1 MVFSKC
7 SSCFPV
13 VFVTVSSG
21 HSDDIFSLNWLSKHI
36 CEVSCYQTNYYCC
49 QWCAKHCTN
58 CFVNLSLSHSL
69 TVCIYIYMYIFNR
82 CVGFL
87 GGSAVNNPCA
97 CVGDTGS
104 VPGSRRSPGEGNGNP
119 LQYSCL
125 ENSIDRGAW
134 WTTVHGSWKIQT
146 QLKRPNK
153 YICSQRQRKTEQERQ
168 RRGYC

>member
-69 TVCIYIYMYIFNR
+69 TVCLYIYVYIQQMCGLPWRLSSEQSVCLCWRHRFNPWVKKTPWR
-82 CVGFL
+82 RKWQPTPVFL
-87 GGSAVNNPCA
+87 
-97 CVGDTGS
+97 
-104 VPGSRRSPGEGNGNP
+104 PGEF
-119 LQYSCL
+119 
-125 ENSIDRGAW
+125 
-134 WTTVHGSWKIQT
+134 H
-146 QLKRPNK
+146 
-153 YICSQRQRKTEQERQ
+153 RQRSLVDYRPWVMKDSDTT
-168 RRGYC
+168 

>member
-69 TVCIYIYMYIFNR
+69 TVCIYIYICIYSTDVWASLEAQQWTIR
-82 CVGFL
+82 VPVLETQVQSL
-87 GGSAVNNPCA
+87 GQE
-97 CVGDTGS
+97 D
-104 VPGSRRSPGEGNGNP
+104 P
-119 LQYSCL
+119 LEKEMATHS
-125 ENSIDRGAW
+125 SILAW
-134 WTTVHGSWKIQT
+134 RI
-146 QLKRPNK
+146 P
-153 YICSQRQRKTEQERQ
+153 
-168 RRGYC
+168 